1 MSVSQE
7 EQVSHV
13 NFTVAA
19 KVFHFLKND
28 LSALDQAL
36 GLYWQHTLRFN
47 GAFLPLFYNGETV
60 ARPGSDSYG
69 HEAAPNLDLSR
80 LIQMHDLIRD
90 ADNNLKLI
98 SGLEQNNAC
107 MHTAMS
113 LLDSCLQSLPPRTGL
128 KM

>member
-1 MSVSQE
+1 MPVSQE
-7 EQVSHV
+7 EQVTHV
-13 NFTVAA
+13 NFTAAA

-28 LSALDQAL
+28 LSALERAL

-47 GAFLPLFYNGETV
+47 GAFLPLFYNGDTA
-60 ARPGSDSYG
+60 ARPGSDRYC
-69 HEAAPNLDLSR
+69 HEAAQNLDLSQ

-90 ADNNLKLI
+90 EGNNLKLI
-98 SGLEQNNAC
+98 SGLEQNNAR

-128 KM
+128 RM